1 MYICIHC
8 IHDETSPVIK
18 TTAFGFVFIHRV
30 WLERT
35 CPVGTAGSFAGST
48 SHCARSAG
56 LATASGSCSTICR
69 FSYVPGP

>member
-30 WLERT
+30 WLERPQPPSLAET
-35 CPVGTAGSFAGST
+35 KAQNAQIRELRFHFWNST
-48 SHCARSAG
+48 PPAEEEKKIKG
-56 LATASGSCSTICR
+56 
-69 FSYVPGP
+69 